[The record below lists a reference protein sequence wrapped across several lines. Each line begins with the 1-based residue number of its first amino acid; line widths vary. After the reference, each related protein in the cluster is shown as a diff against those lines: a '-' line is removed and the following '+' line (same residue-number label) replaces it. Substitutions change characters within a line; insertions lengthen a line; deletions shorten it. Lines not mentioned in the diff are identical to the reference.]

1 MSTQSLRFTCAG
13 KPAPGN
19 VASAG
24 SGRLFPDRH
33 RMQYWRSSNED
44 SEASGPPQSDPWLN
58 PTGAISCCVATVKG
72 L

>member
-44 SEASGPPQSDPWLN
+44 SEASGPRKL
-58 PTGAISCCVATVKG
+58 IRG
-72 L
+72 LTLPGPFHAASQQ